1 MTVNST
7 HNTELFEGGLDA
19 VQEASRHL
27 DTAGIAYS
35 VSVAG
40 GGAPGS

>member
-1 MTVNST
+1 MTTDNV

-27 DTAGIAYS
+27 DTAGITYS